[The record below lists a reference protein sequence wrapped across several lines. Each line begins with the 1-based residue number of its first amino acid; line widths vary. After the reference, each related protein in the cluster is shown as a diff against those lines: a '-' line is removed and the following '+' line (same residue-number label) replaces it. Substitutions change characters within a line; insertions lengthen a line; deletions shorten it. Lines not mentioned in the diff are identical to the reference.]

1 MQAQDQSENGQPT
14 DTDVVQT
21 KNLTYSY
28 ITLMPKDKREA
39 KIYYFSKLHE
49 VGDNYKYY
57 MVMVGGLVIT
67 DAIEF
72 N

>member
-39 KIYYFSKLHE
+39 KIYYFSKLYE
-49 VGDNYKYY
+49 VGDLYKYY
-57 MVMVGGLVIT
+57 MIMVGGLVIT